1 MSAKKASGAVA
12 EGRGSLIGR
21 KVEELSLAERL
32 RWANQWV
39 AFRIYNPPGKI
50 SQDGTEYV
58 DVRVRRVEAAGTSV
72 EECIAQLRRQNLDPA
87 EFEFTI
93 LKPPY

>member
-1 MSAKKASGAVA
+1 MKKSSGAVTDDLK
-12 EGRGSLIGR
+12 SLIGR
-21 KVEELSLAERL
+21 KVEDLNLNER
-32 RWANQWV
+32 WQFANQWV
-39 AFRIYNPPGKI
+39 AFRIYHPPGKI

-58 DVRVRRVEAAGTSV
+58 DVRERRVEAAGVSV
-72 EECIAQLRRQNLDPA
+72 EGGITQLREGNLNPA

>member
-1 MSAKKASGAVA
+1 MSAKKTSGAVA
-12 EGRGSLIGR
+12 ESSRSLIGR

-39 AFRIYNPPGKI
+39 AFRIYHPPGKI
-50 SQDGTEYV
+50 NQDGTEYV

-72 EECIAQLRRQNLDPA
+72 EECIAQLREGNLNPA

>member
-1 MSAKKASGAVA
+1 MSAKKMSGVA
-12 EGRGSLIGR
+12 DRRGSLIGR
-21 KVEELSLAERL
+21 KIEALSLSERL
-32 RWANQWV
+32 QWANQWV
-39 AFRIYNPPGKI
+39 AFRIYHPPGKV

-58 DVRVRRVEAAGTSV
+58 DVRVRRMEAVGNSV
-72 EECIAQLRRQNLDPA
+72 EECIAQLRQRNLNPA